1 MNRKNKKLAIKTVEG
16 ILEFLYDTAR
26 LLPLPLE
33 TPHMWARRLR
43 KYESGRVTYALN
55 RLRDQGKV
63 RITRV
68 GNQKFI
74 RLTELGQLQVLLLKS
89 VQNLPKVWDKK
100 WRVIIFDIP
109 EQARSQR
116 NQFRI
121 LLKRIGFVK
130 LQASVFISPFPISKE
145 VVEYLQI
152 GGLINHIRILRVDQL
167 DNETELLKKYCLK
180 K

>member
-1 MNRKNKKLAIKTVEG
+1 MMNRKNKKLAIKTVEG

-100 WRVIIFDIP
+100 WRVIIFDIRK
-109 EQARSQR
+109 QAD
-116 NQFRI
+116 
-121 LLKRIGFVK
+121 
-130 LQASVFISPFPISKE
+130 SPFSAESIQNPVKTNWFCKVASK
-145 VVEYLQI
+145 
-152 GGLINHIRILRVDQL
+152 RVYFPVSNFQRGSRVFTDRWF
-167 DNETELLKKYCLK
+167 Y
-180 K
+180 